1 MVSERK
7 SLTTKLR
14 ALKGITFQVKTNTQ
28 KNILTICVTP
38 STHLGMKWNLK
49 ENIWELTKK
58 KSEPEVVDNGNKC
71 LIEPYGDLV
80 DAALAYF
87 QDNEMNYNIDS
98 HGQQEN
104 EDPVDHSENIE
115 HSDSIGETNTRRSMD
130 LTITTL
136 NRETVPTN
144 DDNINYRQTFEY
156 QAKIYF

>member
-1 MVSERK
+1 
-7 SLTTKLR
+7 
-14 ALKGITFQVKTNTQ
+14 
-28 KNILTICVTP
+28 
-38 STHLGMKWNLK
+38 MKWNLK

-58 KSEPEVVDNGNKC
+58 KSEPEVVENGNKF

-80 DAALAYF
+80 DAALAHF

-104 EDPVDHSENIE
+104 EDPVDHSENIKQ
-115 HSDSIGETNTRRSMD
+115 SDSIGETNTRRSMD

-136 NRETVPTN
+136 NRETLPTN
-144 DDNINYRQTFEY
+144 DDNINYRQKFEY